1 LIFVKKLIKK
11 QEGTWKKVSPEAITE
26 SDLDNLIIVTESGK
40 QFVIKER
47 KSS

>member
-1 LIFVKKLIKK
+1 MIQVKKLIIK
-11 QEGTWKKVSPEAITE
+11 QGGTWKKVSPINIVED
-26 SDLDNLIIVTESGK
+26 DLDNMIIVTESGK

>member
-1 LIFVKKLIKK
+1 LISVKKLIKK
-11 QEGTWKKVSPEAITE
+11 QDGTWKKVSPEDITE
-26 SDLDNLIIVTESGK
+26 SDLDNLIIVTQSGK